1 MNERSILRIYSAEI
15 DPDFPLIPANAGIQ
29 NCSKRPFVAAI
40 DSGSALSRG
49 RAEKDARFNSAKHC
63 QRLCFAVAVAAA
75 VFVET
80 HSAGAQTYP
89 TRRITIVVP
98 FSPAT
103 AFDTIARVAGQ
114 KLSERWGQP
123 VVIDNKPGA
132 AGALGAEL
140 AANSPPDGYTLMTA
154 GAPMTV
160 HPSMIKNLRYDP
172 IASFTPI
179 GVLATNTV
187 ALVINPAVFPV
198 NSLDELIAAVKAK
211 PGHYNYSSPGVGTLQ
226 QLGME
231 LFKQQL
237 GLDVVH
243 VPYRGQAQAVTDFL
257 GGQVHMTFI
266 GVNSILAHVRA
277 GRLRIIAT
285 AGTKRS
291 PTVPEIPTL
300 VELGHPSLDFDLW
313 FGFLAPANTPQPI
326 VRLWEQ
332 ELAAISKMPD
342 VREALE
348 RQGLSPAYM
357 DSAAT
362 GTLMKSEIAR
372 WRTVVEKA
380 GIKPE

>member
-1 MNERSILRIYSAEI
+1 MNEQSIFRY
-15 DPDFPLIPANAGIQ
+15 
-29 NCSKRPFVAAI
+29 
-40 DSGSALSRG
+40 
-49 RAEKDARFNSAKHC
+49 
-63 QRLCFAVAVAAA
+63 CFAVAIVAV
-75 VFVET
+75 VFLE
-80 HSAGAQTYP
+80 ALPADAQTYP
-89 TRRITIVVP
+89 SRRITIIVP
-98 FSPAT
+98 FSPGT

-132 AGALGAEL
+132 AGTLGTEL
-140 AANSPPDGYTLMTA
+140 AAGSAPDGYTLVTC
-154 GAPMTV
+154 GAPQTV

-179 GVLATNTV
+179 GVLATNSV
-187 ALVINPAVFPV
+187 ALVVNPAVFPV

-211 PGHYNYSSPGVGTLQ
+211 PGYYNYSSPGVGTLQ

-237 GLDVVH
+237 GLNVLH

-257 GGQVHMTFI
+257 GGQVHMTYI
-266 GVNSILAHVRA
+266 GVNSVLGHVRA
-277 GRLRIIAT
+277 GKLRIIAT

-291 PTVPEIPTL
+291 PVVPEIPTL
-300 VELGHPSLDFDLW
+300 SELGHPSLDFDLW
-313 FGFLAPANTPQPI
+313 FGFLAPANTPQPV
-326 VRLWEQ
+326 VRMWEQ
-332 ELAAISKMPD
+332 ELSAISKMPD

-348 RQGLSPAYM
+348 RQGLTPTYM

-362 GTLMKSEIAR
+362 GVLMKSEIAR
-372 WRTVVEKA
+372 WRAVVEKA

>member
-1 MNERSILRIYSAEI
+1 MNAQSRLR
-15 DPDFPLIPANAGIQ
+15 F
-29 NCSKRPFVAAI
+29 FFAA
-40 DSGSALSRG
+40 
-49 RAEKDARFNSAKHC
+49 
-63 QRLCFAVAVAAA
+63 AVAAA
-75 VFVET
+75 VFLE
-80 HSAGAQTYP
+80 APAANAQTYP
-89 TRRITIVVP
+89 SRRITIIVP

-132 AGALGAEL
+132 AGSLGTEL
-140 AANSPPDGYTLMTA
+140 AANSPPDGYTLVTC
-154 GAPMTV
+154 GAPQTV

-187 ALVINPAVFPV
+187 VLVVNPAVFPV

-211 PGHYNYSSPGVGTLQ
+211 PGYYNYSSPGVGTLQ

-237 GLDVVH
+237 GLNVLH
-243 VPYRGQAQAVTDFL
+243 VPYRGQAQAITDFL
-257 GGQVHMTFI
+257 GGQVHMTYTPI
-266 GVNSILAHVRA
+266 NSVIAHVRT
-277 GRLRIIAT
+277 GKLRIIAA

-291 PTVPEIPTL
+291 PIMPEIPTL
-300 VELGHPSLDFDLW
+300 TELGHSTLDFNLW
-313 FGFLAPANTPQPI
+313 FGLMAPAHTPQPI
-326 VRLWEQ
+326 VHMWEQ
-332 ELAAISKMPD
+332 ELSAISKMPD
-342 VREALE
+342 ARDALE
-348 RQGLSPAYM
+348 RQGLTPTYM

-362 GTLMKSEIAR
+362 GALMKSEIAR
-372 WRTVVEKA
+372 WRAVVEKA

>member
-1 MNERSILRIYSAEI
+1 MHARAIFGFCLWTA
-15 DPDFPLIPANAGIQ
+15 L
-29 NCSKRPFVAAI
+29 AAI
-40 DSGSALSRG
+40 ILVQTRPV
-49 RAEKDARFNSAKHC
+49 H
-63 QRLCFAVAVAAA
+63 
-75 VFVET
+75 
-80 HSAGAQTYP
+80 AQTYP

-123 VVIDNKPGA
+123 VVVDNKPGA
-132 AGALGAEL
+132 AGALGAEF
-140 AANSPPDGYTLMTA
+140 AANSPPDGYTLVTA

-160 HPSMIKNLRYDP
+160 HPSMVKNLRYDP
-172 IASFTPI
+172 LASFSPI
-179 GVLATNTV
+179 AVLATNTV
-187 ALVINPAVFPV
+187 ALVVNPAVFPV
-198 NSLDELIAAVKAK
+198 KSLDELIAAVKAK
-211 PGHYNYSSPGVGTLQ
+211 PGYYNYSSPGVGTLQ

-237 GLDVVH
+237 GLDVQH

-266 GVNSILAHVRA
+266 GVNSVLAHVRA

-285 AGTKRS
+285 AGTKRE

-300 VELGHPSLDFDLW
+300 IELGHPSLGFNLW
-313 FGFLAPANTPQPI
+313 FGFLAPANTAPNI
-326 VRLWEQ
+326 VHLWEQ
-332 ELAAISKMPD
+332 ELSAISQMPD
-342 VREALE
+342 AREALE
-348 RQGLSPAYM
+348 RQGLTPAYM
-357 DSAAT
+357 NAAAT
-362 GTLMKSEIAR
+362 GALMRSEIAR